1 MPVSY
6 THLDVYKRQV
16 FSRFLSTNEAQTK
29 RLRERGKKH
38 IIGGRKSACRIKI
51 SAAGR
56 GGKRRKRMVPQDPVM
71 LLSFLNLKLR
81 DFYGSLDALC
91 EDLDLNR
98 EEILEKMKQIDY
110 AYDEENNRFV

>member
-1 MPVSY
+1 
-6 THLDVYKRQV
+6 
-16 FSRFLSTNEAQTK
+16 
-29 RLRERGKKH
+29 
-38 IIGGRKSACRIKI
+38 
-51 SAAGR
+51 
-56 GGKRRKRMVPQDPVM
+56 MVPQDPVM

-110 AYDEENNRFV
+110 TYDEESNRFV

>member
-1 MPVSY
+1 
-6 THLDVYKRQV
+6 
-16 FSRFLSTNEAQTK
+16 
-29 RLRERGKKH
+29 
-38 IIGGRKSACRIKI
+38 
-51 SAAGR
+51 
-56 GGKRRKRMVPQDPVM
+56 MVPQDPVM

-98 EEILEKMKQIDY
+98 EEILEKMKQINY